1 MKTFRLDESR
11 VIPDAKRHM
20 FLELKSGAR
29 RPVLV
34 LGCNYCA
41 QCVARQIE
49 VTAFVDDFTTETTF
63 MDKPIIRAES
73 VPQGAL
79 VVSCATNWPLSA
91 LRRLHAAVRNVDVID
106 YFALNNLDRLHF
118 PDIVYFENCREDIDA
133 NRDKYA
139 SVYERLADETSRE
152 QFVRICNFRYTMNLD
167 WLKGFASDVERQY
180 FDGFIRL
187 APNEVFVDG
196 GGYDGETTLRFARHC
211 AQYKSIY
218 YFEPTPGMMEASRHN
233 LETLKNVTFIQKGL
247 ASQKATLSFD
257 ASRGVGNRLSGC
269 GETKIEVVRM
279 DDAVGEQ
286 TSYIKLDIEGAE
298 YDALLG
304 ASRHMQLDRPKMA
317 VCVYHNQSDFWRIP
331 ELLSDHIPKYDLY
344 FRHYGETV
352 ESVLYHIPKSLLN
365 KQTAY

>member
-11 VIPDAKRHM
+11 FIPDAKQHL
-20 FLELKSGAR
+20 FFELKSGAR

-49 VTAFVDDFTTETTF
+49 VAAFIDDFTTETTF
-63 MDKPIIRAES
+63 MDKPIIRAEN

-91 LRRLHAAVRNVDVID
+91 LRRLRAAVGNVDVLD

-118 PDIVYFENCREDIDA
+118 PDVVYFENCREDIDA

-139 SVYERLADETSRE
+139 YVYEHLADETSRE

-167 WLKGFASDVERQY
+167 WLKGFASDLERQY

-187 APNEVFVDG
+187 DSDEVFVDG

-211 AQYKSIY
+211 AHYKSIY
-218 YFEPTPGMMEASRHN
+218 YFEPTPAMMEVSRRN
-233 LETLKNVTFIQKGL
+233 LESLKNVRFIQKGL
-247 ASQKATLSFD
+247 AGHDATLSFD
-257 ASRGVGNRLSGC
+257 SSRGVGNRLSNQG
-269 GETKIEVVRM
+269 GTKIEVVRL
-279 DDAVGEQ
+279 DDVVEER
-286 TSYIKLDIEGAE
+286 TTYIKLDIEGA
-298 YDALLG
+298 
-304 ASRHMQLDRPKMA
+304 
-317 VCVYHNQSDFWRIP
+317 
-331 ELLSDHIPKYDLY
+331 
-344 FRHYGETV
+344 
-352 ESVLYHIPKSLLN
+352 
-365 KQTAY
+365 